1 MSTEKLPTTVNIL
14 DKDYR
19 INCPADEQE
28 ALQKAA
34 RMLDLRMREIRAS
47 GKINGIE
54 HITVMAAL
62 YIAHEMVTSGRDEH
76 YSAETH
82 SQIQSMLDRL
92 DSALAENRS

>member
-1 MSTEKLPTTVNIL
+1 MSSEKLTTTVNIM
-14 DKDYR
+14 DKDYH
-19 INCPADEQE
+19 INCPSDEQE
-28 ALQKAA
+28 ALMKAA
-34 RMLDLRMREIRAS
+34 RMLDSRMREIRNS
-47 GKINGIE
+47 GKVNGIE

-92 DSALAENRS
+92 DSALTEHRP